1 MKIALHSDLHT
12 EVSLCELQGLA
23 QADVLLLAGDIG
35 DMQTLP
41 QFFYKLRKQA
51 PQLTVLY
58 ILGNHEHWYLQ
69 WEQGLAEYRRL
80 AADYDIRLL
89 ENESLIIDDVLFC
102 GTTLWTD
109 FALAG
114 DAASSMDW
122 ARDNIPDFH
131 LIQCGFSAFS
141 PENML
146 AEHQAA
152 RQFLHDALTQHQ
164 SVRKKVVFSH
174 FLPAKELVGKQYGYS
189 QEALM
194 KSAYWSS
201 DLPELYA
208 LADVW
213 AYGHSHENIEC
224 MLGHTRFISN
234 QRGYFSEYNRYRPSS
249 GYRPD
254 FMLEI

>member
-1 MKIALHSDLHT
+1 
-12 EVSLCELQGLA
+12 
-23 QADVLLLAGDIG
+23 
-35 DMQTLP
+35 
-41 QFFYKLRKQA
+41 
-51 PQLTVLY
+51 
-58 ILGNHEHWYLQ
+58 
-69 WEQGLAEYRRL
+69 
-80 AADYDIRLL
+80 
-89 ENESLIIDDVLFC
+89 
-102 GTTLWTD
+102 
-109 FALAG
+109 
-114 DAASSMDW
+114 MDW

-141 PENML
+141 PEDML
-146 AEHQAA
+146 AKHQAA

-224 MLGHTRFISN
+224 TLGHTRFISN